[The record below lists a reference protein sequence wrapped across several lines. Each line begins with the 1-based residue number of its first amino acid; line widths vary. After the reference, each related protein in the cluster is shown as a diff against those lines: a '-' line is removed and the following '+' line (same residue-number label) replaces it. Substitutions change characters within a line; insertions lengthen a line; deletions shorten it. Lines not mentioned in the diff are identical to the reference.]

1 MDMLQWI
8 QEVPAAQVIVGLLV
22 LPWIGV
28 ALMQAFSV
36 GSRARLD
43 DSWKLRAGAALR
55 WADAAACMAAGTG
68 PRQTPAVTVLQPR
81 PRRAAQ
87 AASWNRGTPELNAA

>member
-8 QEVPAAQVIVGLLV
+8 QELPAAQVIVGLLV

-36 GSRARLD
+36 G
-43 DSWKLRAGAALR
+43 LRAGLDDAWQFRADAALR
-55 WADAAACMAAGTG
+55 WADADAVMTASTAPMQA
-68 PRQTPAVTVLQPR
+68 PAVSVLQPR
-81 PRRAAQ
+81 PRRTAQ
-87 AASWNRGTPELNAA
+87 ATSWAREMPELHAA

>member
-8 QEVPAAQVIVGLLV
+8 QELPAAQVIVGLLV

-28 ALMQAFSV
+28 ALTHAFSAA
-36 GSRARLD
+36 SRSRPDDAWQARAD
-43 DSWKLRAGAALR
+43 AALR
-55 WADAAACMAAGTG
+55 WADTRVDV
-68 PRQTPAVTVLQPR
+68 PTPIAPAPDVTVLQPR

-87 AASWNRGTPELNAA
+87 ATSWSRGSGELNAA